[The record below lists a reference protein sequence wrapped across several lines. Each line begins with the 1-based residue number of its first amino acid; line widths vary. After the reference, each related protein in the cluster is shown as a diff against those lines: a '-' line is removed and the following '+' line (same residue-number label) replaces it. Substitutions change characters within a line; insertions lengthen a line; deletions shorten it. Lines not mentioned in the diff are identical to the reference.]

1 MDLAMEAKI
10 YKEYVK
16 DVDEDLSPDYSPTSP
31 TRKRQ
36 RLHQSELLTW
46 IFCQECYK

>member
-16 DVDEDLSPDYSPTSP
+16 DVDEDFTLDYSPE
-31 TRKRQ
+31 RKRQ